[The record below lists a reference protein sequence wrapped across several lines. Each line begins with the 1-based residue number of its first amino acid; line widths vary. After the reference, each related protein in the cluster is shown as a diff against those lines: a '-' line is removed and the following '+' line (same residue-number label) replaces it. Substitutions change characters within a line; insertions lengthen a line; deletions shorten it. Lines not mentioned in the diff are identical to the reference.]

1 MANQNLSNRSK
12 TIRLATLS
20 GLYPMQC
27 RKSGAIMFSNGVQ
40 AIFVPEN
47 RNFTRDEE
55 IANIVSLC
63 NANALGQEVVD
74 GLVAGIKEDRSE
86 EVYSNL
92 AGQLV
97 SKFSK
102 EESTKR
108 HNRAN
113 FIDGVAYTQKYTD
126 ILQRAGIS
134 VEETEEIVAE
144 LFADSKTI
152 ANANVYVK
160 QNSAEENE
168 KQ

>member
-20 GLYPMQC
+20 GLYPVQC
-27 RKSGAIMFSNGVQ
+27 RKSGTIMFSNGVQ

-92 AGQLV
+92 AGQLI

-102 EESTKR
+102 EESIKR
-108 HNRAN
+108 HNRAG
-113 FIDGVAYTQKYTD
+113 FIDGVAYTQKYTG

-134 VEETEEIVAE
+134 VEEIEEIVAE
-144 LFADSKTI
+144 LFADSKAI
-152 ANANVYVK
+152 ANANLK
-160 QNSAEENE
+160 QDSKEENE

>member
-40 AIFVPEN
+40 AIFVPEK

-55 IANIVSLC
+55 VANIVSIC

-74 GLVAGIKEDRSE
+74 NLVAGIKEDRSE

-102 EESTKR
+102 EESIKR

-126 ILQRAGIS
+126 ILQRTGIS

-152 ANANVYVK
+152 ANANAVVK

>member
-1 MANQNLSNRSK
+1 MAKQNLSNRSK

-20 GLYPMQC
+20 GLYPVQC

-92 AGQLV
+92 AGQLI

-102 EESTKR
+102 EESIKR
-108 HNRAN
+108 HNRAG
-113 FIDGVAYTQKYTD
+113 FIDGVAYTQKYTG

-134 VEETEEIVAE
+134 VEEIEEIVAE
-144 LFADSKTI
+144 LFADSKAI
-152 ANANVYVK
+152 ANANLK
-160 QNSAEENE
+160 QDSKEENE

>member
-20 GLYPMQC
+20 GLYPVQC

-92 AGQLV
+92 AGQLI

-102 EESTKR
+102 EESIKR
-108 HNRAN
+108 HNRAG
-113 FIDGVAYTQKYTD
+113 FIDGVAYTQKYTG

-134 VEETEEIVAE
+134 VEEIEEIVAE
-144 LFADSKTI
+144 LFADSKAI
-152 ANANVYVK
+152 ANANLK
-160 QNSAEENE
+160 QDSKEENE